1 MKIYKDVLLEW
12 WDDYKMTLRP
22 STAHTKEVYIKA
34 HIVPELGEVGV
45 KKITPEIL
53 KEFVKKL
60 VKKRL
65 ASSTIEKIFSIVKAA
80 LSWMAE
86 KGYIKT
92 NPAQEV
98 VLPKVEPTEV
108 EAFSIDEVF
117 SILEA
122 ASPKWFRNAI
132 EISFRTGMRR
142 GEIFGLKWAD
152 IDFENRLLQIKR
164 TVSATKVN
172 ERLVGPPK
180 TNSSIRAVMLDDEL
194 LWLLK
199 GLKEI
204 AQSEWVIE
212 NSRGVPPSPW
222 RVPEYMKAACIK
234 AGVKPRKFHALR
246 HTHATIGL
254 TAGVN
259 PKIIQERLGHS
270 KVGTT
275 LGVYS
280 HCIPSMQG
288 QVVAAFNKIKK
299 DNDSDE

>member
-1 MKIYKDVLLEW
+1 MKIFKDVLNVW
-12 WDDYKMTLRP
+12 WDEYKMTLRP
-22 STAHTKEVYIKA
+22 STAHTKEVYINA
-34 HIVPELGEVGV
+34 HVIPGLGEVAV
-45 KKITPEIL
+45 KKITSETL

-60 VKKRL
+60 IEKRL
-65 ASSTIEKIFSIVKAA
+65 ASSTIEKIFSIVKIVLAWA
-80 LSWMAE
+80 VA

-92 NPAQEV
+92 NPAIGV
-98 VLPKVEPTEV
+98 VLPKVESTEV
-108 EAFSIDEVF
+108 EVFSQDEVF
-117 SILEA
+117 LLLEA
-122 ASPKWFRNAI
+122 ASPKWFRNTV
-132 EISFRTGMRR
+132 EIAFRTGLRR
-142 GEIFGLKWAD
+142 GEIFGLKWSD
-152 IDFENRLLQIKR
+152 IDFENCTLQIRR
-164 TVSATKVN
+164 TVSATKN
-172 ERLVGPPK
+172 DERIVGPPK
-180 TNSSIRAVMLDDEL
+180 TKTSIRAVMLDDEL

-199 GLKEI
+199 GLKKI
-204 AQSEWVIE
+204 ARSEWVIE
-212 NSRGVPPSPW
+212 NSRGVPPSSW

-299 DNDSDE
+299 DDLDE